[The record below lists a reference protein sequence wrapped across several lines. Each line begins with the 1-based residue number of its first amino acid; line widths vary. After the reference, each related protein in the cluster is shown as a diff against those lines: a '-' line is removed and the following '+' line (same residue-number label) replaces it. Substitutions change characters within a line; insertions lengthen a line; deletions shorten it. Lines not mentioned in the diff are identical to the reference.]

1 LGKLVISINQLR
13 DYQLFAGLNE
23 NELSILAPSLS
34 KRTFARGAYLYYPGS
49 PSLNIFLVES
59 GLIRIFFTNLVGQ
72 EFLLDLV
79 GPRSI
84 VGIPLLR
91 EDQTRLG
98 GASAVQPST
107 VLVLPQKDLNY
118 FIQRS
123 PHFMHTIYQEMD
135 ASLRKLL
142 MYASSLATI
151 SLQGRIASALLYLTR
166 DTGQGARNEL
176 ELPIS
181 QTDFASWMGASRG
194 ALNRSLSR
202 LQQLGLLRVEGQK
215 FIILDRAG
223 LQLLTE
229 DMLLDQE

>member
-1 LGKLVISINQLR
+1 VISINQLR
-13 DYQLFAGLNE
+13 DYQLFARLNE
-23 NELSILAPSLS
+23 NELSILAPTLS

-59 GLIRIFFTNLVGQ
+59 GLIRVFFTNLVGQ

-79 GPRSI
+79 GPRST

-135 ASLRKLL
+135 TSFRRLL

-166 DTGQGARNEL
+166 DTGTGVQNEL

-181 QTDFASWMGASRG
+181 QTDLATWMGASRG
-194 ALNRSLSR
+194 ALNRTLSH
-202 LQQLGLLRVEGQK
+202 LQQIELIHLEGQK
-215 FIILDRAG
+215 FTILDRPG
-223 LQLLTE
+223 LKRMTE
-229 DMLLDQE
+229 DLLIDQE

>member
-1 LGKLVISINQLR
+1 
-13 DYQLFAGLNE
+13 
-23 NELSILAPSLS
+23 
-34 KRTFARGAYLYYPGS
+34 
-49 PSLNIFLVES
+49 
-59 GLIRIFFTNLVGQ
+59 
-72 EFLLDLV
+72 
-79 GPRSI
+79 
-84 VGIPLLR
+84 
-91 EDQTRLG
+91 
-98 GASAVQPST
+98 VQPST

-223 LQLLTE
+223 LQRLTE

>member
-1 LGKLVISINQLR
+1 LISISQLQN
-13 DYQLFAGLNE
+13 YPLFAGLTE
-23 NELSILAPSLS
+23 TELSSLAPSFS
-34 KRTFARGAYLYYPGS
+34 KRTFAKGAYLYYPGS
-49 PSLNIFLVES
+49 PSLNIYLVES
-59 GLIRIFFTNLVGQ
+59 GLIRIFFINSVGH

-79 GPRSI
+79 GPQST
-84 VGIPLLR
+84 VGMPLLR

-107 VLVLPQKDLNY
+107 VLVLPQQDLNY

-123 PHFMHTIYQEMD
+123 PRLMHTIYQQMD
-135 ASLRKLL
+135 LALRKLF

-166 DTGQGARNEL
+166 DTGQGAQNEL
-176 ELPIS
+176 DLPIS

-194 ALNRSLSR
+194 ALNRTLSH
-202 LQQLGLLRVEGQK
+202 LQQIGLIRVEAQR
-215 FIILDRAG
+215 FTILDRPG
-223 LQLLTE
+223 LQRMTE